1 MRQARLRLIA
11 AQHAGDLGGTRFA
24 GYLVQMR
31 LGNIARFLTDN
42 IMFVGHDRNLR
53 KVRYDDDL
61 MRSGKIG
68 QHTSKSTSR
77 RAADTGIDLVEYQSV
92 DAVRIAEDNL
102 ACQHDAAELAA
113 RRNAAQGARRQTG
126 TAAV

>member
-1 MRQARLRLIA
+1 
-11 AQHAGDLGGTRFA
+11 
-24 GYLVQMR
+24 MR

-61 MRSGKIG
+61 MSSGKIG

-92 DAVRIAEDNL
+92 DAVRIAENNL